1 MQECQDFRRQLPT
14 SAFLDPDPSP
24 PPPSTPGQAVKK
36 GLLLLRLTDPI
47 PALNFSTQPE
57 SRRTKGMNDVLL

>member
-14 SAFLDPDPSP
+14 SAFLGPDLSLP
-24 PPPSTPGQAVKK
+24 PPTPGQAVKK

-47 PALNFSTQPE
+47 PALNLSTQPE